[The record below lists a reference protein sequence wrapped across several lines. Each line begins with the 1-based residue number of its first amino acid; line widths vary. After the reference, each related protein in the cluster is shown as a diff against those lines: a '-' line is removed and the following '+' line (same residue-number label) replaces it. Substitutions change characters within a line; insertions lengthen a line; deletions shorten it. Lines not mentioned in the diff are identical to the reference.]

1 MNRAKESGETVKTSI
16 TLPRAIWTAARHRAI
31 DEGRDLQDV
40 IATAVE
46 AYLKTALKPRE
57 GGKR

>member
-1 MNRAKESGETVKTSI
+1 MRRTKESGTTVKTSI
-16 TLPRAIWTAARHRAI
+16 TLPRELWTAARHRAI

-46 AYLKTALKPRE
+46 TYLKTALKPRE

>member
-1 MNRAKESGETVKTSI
+1 MKRAKESGVTVKTSI
-16 TLPRAIWTAARHRAI
+16 TLPRELWAAAHHRAI

-40 IATAVE
+40 IASAVE
-46 AYLKTALKPRE
+46 AYLKTPFKPRE

>member
-1 MNRAKESGETVKTSI
+1 MRRTKESGTTVKTSI
-16 TLPRAIWTAARHRAI
+16 NLPRELWTAARHRAI

-40 IATAVE
+40 IASAVE
-46 AYLKTALKPRE
+46 AYLKTSLRSRE

>member
-1 MNRAKESGETVKTSI
+1 MTRTKESREKVKTSI
-16 TLPRAIWTAARHRAI
+16 TLPRELWAAARHRAI

-40 IATAVE
+40 IASAVE
-46 AYLKTALKPRE
+46 VYLKTSLKPRE

>member
-1 MNRAKESGETVKTSI
+1 MKTSI
-16 TLPRAIWTAARHRAI
+16 TLPRELWTAARHRAI

-46 AYLKTALKPRE
+46 TYLKTALKPRE